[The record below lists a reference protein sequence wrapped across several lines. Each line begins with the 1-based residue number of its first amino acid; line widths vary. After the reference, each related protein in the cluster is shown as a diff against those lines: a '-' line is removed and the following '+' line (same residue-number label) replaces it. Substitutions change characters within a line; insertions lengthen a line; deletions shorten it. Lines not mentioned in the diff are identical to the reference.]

1 MDSSLNFTLDS
12 DNLPSIKL
20 LGNEIFGIGNLGM
33 LLKSGSL
40 YFPTENSLTNNERNG
55 PYIRSENNRM
65 IFGMANEDAVYITS
79 DGKVGI
85 GTADP
90 SYNVHVYVPLSLG
103 GDKGG
108 LRLSCGN
115 SSSFY
120 WKHWS
125 TTSSGA
131 RNTGNGMQFFSGV
144 SKISWKISG
153 TYRMLLKYVP
163 YQNSPHQLDTGYNNQ
178 YNTSMLGMGT
188 SNTRCP
194 LDLGTWNVG
203 NAYADNQTE
212 NAIGRYWARVFG
224 FQSVSNAL
232 GGTGE
237 GNGGG
242 PSYGNNSAWTAGYIT
257 LMCTGNVIG
266 LKYGIFSDRRVKTN
280 IQEMNHA
287 ESLDTLRLLQP
298 CSFEYIDKIQKTS
311 HPVDGLISQEV
322 IEIIPQAIT
331 YAKETLPNIFQMGTY
346 TIDSSGNQFIFLS
359 DYNMENLQY
368 DASGNIYPKLCIY
381 NDEENG
387 LMKKVTIIDI
397 PSSNCIQISTDETLS
412 EKIFVYGQNT
422 DNYQH
427 LNYHSVFT
435 LCTSALKEID
445 KQLTD
450 HTSHLDSLEQQMQDV
465 DTMITEMEAILA

>member
-12 DNLPSIKL
+12 DNLPIIKL
-20 LGNEIFGIGNLGM
+20 LGNEIFGLSNLGM

-40 YFPTENSLTNNERNG
+40 YFPTENSLTYNERTG
-55 PYIRSENNRM
+55 PYIRNENNRI
-65 IFGMANEDAVYITS
+65 IFGVANEDVVYVTS
-79 DGKVGI
+79 DNKVGI

-90 SYNVHVYVPLSLG
+90 SYNLHVYVPSSLD
-103 GDKGG
+103 DKGG
-108 LRLSCGN
+108 LRLSCGTY
-115 SSSFY
+115 SSFY

-125 TTSSGA
+125 TTSTGD

-144 SKISWKISG
+144 GTMSWKIGG
-153 TYRMLLKYVP
+153 TYRMYLRYVAGSSSG
-163 YQNSPHQLDTGYNNQ
+163 NDNEF
-178 YNTSMLGMGT
+178 NTSMVGFGA
-188 SNTRCP
+188 SSSRAP
-194 LDLGTWNVG
+194 LELSTYYVAVG
-203 NAYADNQTE
+203 NTFTNT
-212 NAIGRYWARVFG
+212 WARI
-224 FQSVSNAL
+224 Q
-232 GGTGE
+232 GGTGGNFGGYSVG
-237 GNGGG
+237 GNGDGVTF
-242 PSYGNNSAWTAGYIT
+242 SNYSWTPGQDGSIS
-257 LMCTGNVIG
+257 LLCTGNVIAEE
-266 LKYGIFSDRRVKTN
+266 YGIFSDRRTKTN

-298 CSFEYIDKIQKTS
+298 CCFEYIDKIQNTS

-331 YAKETLPNIFQMGTY
+331 YAKETLPNIFQIGTY

-397 PSSNCIQISTDETLS
+397 LSSDCIQITTDETLS

-445 KQLTD
+445 KQLID

-465 DTMITEMEAILA
+465 DTMITEMEALLA

>member
-12 DNLPSIKL
+12 NNLPIIKL
-20 LGNEIFGIGNLGM
+20 LGNEIFGLDNLGI
-33 LLKSGSL
+33 LLRSGSL
-40 YFPTENSLTNNERNG
+40 YFPTENSLTNNDRSG
-55 PYIRSENNRM
+55 PYIRAENNRM
-65 IFGMANEDAVYITS
+65 ILGVANEDAVYITS
-79 DGKVGI
+79 DNKVGI

-90 SYNVHVYVPLSLG
+90 SYNLHVYVPSSLDG
-103 GDKGG
+103 KGG
-108 LRLSCGN
+108 LRLSCGTH
-115 SSSFY
+115 SSFY

-125 TTSSGA
+125 TTSPGD
-131 RNTGNGMQFFSGV
+131 RTTTNGMQFFSGV
-144 SKISWKISG
+144 SAISWKISG
-153 TYRMLLKYVP
+153 TYRMYLRYVAKSGNES
-163 YQNSPHQLDTGYNNQ
+163 QNNQ
-178 YNTSMLGMGT
+178 SNTSMLGI
-188 SNTRCP
+188 SSSIARCP
-194 LDLGTWNVG
+194 LDLGTVNVG
-203 NAYADNQTE
+203 SLNTGA
-212 NAIGRYWARVFG
+212 AIGSSWSRVYGYDQNESTLSGHTDGGIGDGGYNYDITNNNFSSG
-224 FQSVSNAL
+224 YVSLKAN
-232 GGTGE
+232 
-237 GNGGG
+237 
-242 PSYGNNSAWTAGYIT
+242 
-257 LMCTGNVIG
+257 GNVIAEN
-266 LKYGIFSDRRVKTN
+266 YCIFSDKRVKTN

-287 ESLDTLRLLQP
+287 ESLNTLRLLQP
-298 CSFEYIDKIQKTS
+298 CCFEYIDKIQNTS

-331 YAKETLPNIFQMGTY
+331 YLKETLPNIFQIGTY

-387 LMKKVTIIDI
+387 LMKKVTIIGI

-465 DTMITEMEAILA
+465 DTMITEMETILA

>member
-12 DNLPSIKL
+12 NNLPIIKL
-20 LGNEIFGIGNLGM
+20 LGNEIFGLGNLGM

-40 YFPTENSLTNNERNG
+40 YFPTENSLSNNERTG
-55 PYIRSENNRM
+55 AYIRTENNKI
-65 IFGMANEDAVYITS
+65 IFGMANEDVVYITS
-79 DGKVGI
+79 DNKIGI

-90 SYNVHVYVPLSLG
+90 SYNLHVYVPSSLDG
-103 GDKGG
+103 KGG

-115 SSSFY
+115 YSTFY
-120 WKHWS
+120 LKHWS
-125 TTSSGA
+125 TTSTGD

-144 SKISWKISG
+144 DKISWKIGG
-153 TYRMLLKYVP
+153 TYRMLLQYRTKSS
-163 YQNSPHQLDTGYNNQ
+163 NTTYNNQ
-178 YNTSMLGMGT
+178 YDTSMLGMGT
-188 SNTRCP
+188 STARCP
-194 LDLGTWNVG
+194 LDLSTYNVG
-203 NAYADNQTE
+203 SLNTAA
-212 NAIGRYWARVFG
+212 AIGTSWSRVFG
-224 FQSVSNAL
+224 QESSANKF
-232 GGTGE
+232 GGWGE
-237 GNGGG
+237 GDGGYNYKLTNSYFSSGYVTLKSNG
-242 PSYGNNSAWTAGYIT
+242 AVV
-257 LMCTGNVIG
+257 C
-266 LKYGIFSDRRVKTN
+266 LKYGIFSDKRVKTN

-298 CSFEYIDKIQKTS
+298 CCFEYIDKIQNTS

-331 YAKETLPNIFQMGTY
+331 YLKETLPNIFQIGTY

-387 LMKKVTIIDI
+387 LMKTVTIIDI
-397 PSSNCIQISTDETLS
+397 PSSNCIQITTDETLS

-445 KQLTD
+445 KQLID

-465 DTMITEMEAILA
+465 DTMITEMEALLA

>member
-12 DNLPSIKL
+12 NNLPIIKL
-20 LGNEIFGIGNLGM
+20 LGNEIFGLGDLGM

-40 YFPTENSLTNNERNG
+40 YFPTENSLTNNERTG
-55 PYIRSENNRM
+55 AYIRSGNNQM
-65 IFGMANEDAVYITS
+65 IFGMANEDVVYITS
-79 DGKVGI
+79 DNKVGI

-90 SYNVHVYVPLSLG
+90 SYNLHVYVPSSLDG
-103 GDKGG
+103 KGG

-115 SSSFY
+115 YSTFY
-120 WKHWS
+120 LKHWS
-125 TTSSGA
+125 TTSTGD

-144 SKISWKISG
+144 DTISWKIGG
-153 TYRMLLKYVP
+153 TYRMILKYVTK
-163 YQNSPHQLDTGYNNQ
+163 SPNNNGNVYDNQ
-178 YNTSMLGMGT
+178 YDTSMLGMGT
-188 SNTRCP
+188 STARCP
-194 LDLGTWNVG
+194 LDLSTYYVG
-203 NAYADNQTE
+203 SLNTSA
-212 NAIGRYWARVFG
+212 AIGTSWSRVVGQASSASKFG
-224 FQSVSNAL
+224 GWGRDDGFYEYNKTNYSFSSGYVTLKA
-232 GGTGE
+232 
-237 GNGGG
+237 NG
-242 PSYGNNSAWTAGYIT
+242 AVV
-257 LMCTGNVIG
+257 C
-266 LKYGIFSDRRVKTN
+266 LKYGIFSDKRIKTN

-298 CSFEYIDKIQKTS
+298 SCFEYIDKIQNTS

-331 YAKETLPNIFQMGTY
+331 YLKETLPNIFQVGTY

-435 LCTSALKEID
+435 VCTSALKEID

>member
-12 DNLPSIKL
+12 NNLPIIKL
-20 LGNEIFGIGNLGM
+20 LGNEIFGLGDLGM

-40 YFPTENSLTNNERNG
+40 YFPTENSLTNNERTG
-55 PYIRSENNRM
+55 AYIRSENNQM
-65 IFGMANEDAVYITS
+65 IFGMANEDVVYITS
-79 DGKVGI
+79 DNKVGI

-90 SYNVHVYVPLSLG
+90 SYNLHVYVPSSSDG
-103 GDKGG
+103 KGG
-108 LRLSCGN
+108 LRLSCGTY
-115 SSSFY
+115 SSFY

-125 TTSSGA
+125 TTSTGS

-144 SKISWKISG
+144 NKISWKIAN
-153 TYRMLLKYVP
+153 TYRMYLRYVP
-163 YQNSPHQLDTGYNNQ
+163 RDPSFEQQDKSNNQ
-178 YNTSMLGMGT
+178 FDTSMLGMGS
-188 SNTRCP
+188 SNARCP
-194 LDLGTWNVG
+194 LDLGAWNVG
-203 NAYADNQTE
+203 SLSTGA
-212 NAIGRYWARVFG
+212 AIGSSWSRVYG
-224 FQSVSNAL
+224 YDKNESSLA
-232 GGTGE
+232 GGTDGGE
-237 GNGGG
+237 GTGGYN
-242 PSYGNNSAWTAGYIT
+242 YGITNNNHSAGYVT
-257 LMCTGNVIG
+257 LKANGSVIC
-266 LKYGIFSDRRVKTN
+266 LNYCIFSDKRVKTN

-287 ESLDTLRLLQP
+287 ESLNTLRLLQP
-298 CSFEYIDKIQKTS
+298 CCFEYIDKIQNTS

-331 YAKETLPNIFQMGTY
+331 YLKETLPNIFQIGTY

-387 LMKKVTIIDI
+387 LMKTVTIIDI

-412 EKIFVYGQNT
+412 ENIFVYGQNT

-465 DTMITEMEAILA
+465 DTMITEMEALLA

>member
-20 LGNEIFGIGNLGM
+20 LGNEIFGLDNLGI

-40 YFPTENSLTNNERNG
+40 YFPTENSLTNNERTG
-55 PYIRSENNRM
+55 PYIRGENNRM
-65 IFGMANEDAVYITS
+65 ILGVSNEDAVYITS
-79 DGKVGI
+79 DNKVGI

-90 SYNVHVYVPLSLG
+90 SYNLHVYVPSSLDG
-103 GDKGG
+103 KGG
-108 LRLSCGN
+108 LRLSCGT
-115 SSSFY
+115 SSFY
-120 WKHWS
+120 WKHLS
-125 TTSSGA
+125 TTSTGA

-144 SKISWKISG
+144 SAISWKISG
-153 TYRMLLKYVP
+153 TYRMYLRYFAASTDGSYYP
-163 YQNSPHQLDTGYNNQ
+163 QS
-178 YNTSMLGMGT
+178 NTSLVGFGA
-188 SNTRCP
+188 SSSRAP
-194 LDLGTWNVG
+194 LELSTYYVGVG
-203 NAYADNQTE
+203 NTF
-212 NAIGRYWARVFG
+212 GSSWARVQG
-224 FQSVSNAL
+224 GSGANIETYGYSV
-232 GGTGE
+232 GGYGDGVTFL
-237 GNGGG
+237 NYSWT
-242 PSYGNNSAWTAGYIT
+242 PSQGGYIS
-257 LMCTGNVIG
+257 LLCTGNVIAEE
-266 LKYGIFSDRRVKTN
+266 YGVFSDRRIKTN

-298 CSFEYIDKIQKTS
+298 CCFEYIDKIQNTS

-346 TIDSSGNQFIFLS
+346 TIDSSGNQLIFLS

-450 HTSHLDSLEQQMQDV
+450 HTSHLDSLEQQMQGV

>member
-12 DNLPSIKL
+12 NNLPSIKL
-20 LGNEIFGIGNLGM
+20 LDNEIFGLDNLGI
-33 LLKSGSL
+33 LTKSGSL
-40 YFPTENSLTNNERNG
+40 YFPTENSLTNNERTG
-55 PYIRSENNRM
+55 PYIRGENNRM
-65 IFGMANEDAVYITS
+65 ILGVANEDAVYITS
-79 DGKVGI
+79 DNKVGI

-90 SYNVHVYVPLSLG
+90 SYNLHVYVPSSLDG
-103 GDKGG
+103 EGG
-108 LRLSCGN
+108 LRLSCGT

-125 TTSSGA
+125 TTSTGD
-131 RNTGNGMQFFSGV
+131 RNTGNGMEFFSGV
-144 SKISWKISG
+144 SAISWKISG
-153 TYRMLLKYVP
+153 QYKMYLRYVAAN
-163 YQNSPHQLDTGYNNQ
+163 NSGNNNRF
-178 YNTSMLGMGT
+178 NTSMLSMGSST
-188 SNTRCP
+188 TRRP
-194 LDLGTWNVG
+194 LDLSTWNVG
-203 NAYADNQTE
+203 NGANSSYTQS
-212 NAIGRYWARVFG
+212 AIGGYYAEIFG
-224 FQSVSNAL
+224 GD
-232 GGTGE
+232 GGNSFGGYGDSGSQY
-237 GNGGG
+237 GNGPYFRNFNYTPYNGG
-242 PSYGNNSAWTAGYIT
+242 YVSLKAN
-257 LMCTGNVIG
+257 GNVIAEN
-266 LKYGIFSDRRVKTN
+266 YGIYSDRRAKKN

-287 ESLDTLRLLQP
+287 KSLDTLRLLQP
-298 CSFEYIDKIQKTS
+298 CCFEYIDKIQNTS

-331 YAKETLPNIFQMGTY
+331 YLKETLPNIFQMGTY
-346 TIDSSGNQFIFLS
+346 TIDSSGNQFVFLS
-359 DYNMENLQY
+359 DYKMENLQY
-368 DASGNIYPKLCIY
+368 DASGNIYPKLCIF

-387 LMKKVTIIDI
+387 LMKTVTIIDI

>member
-20 LGNEIFGIGNLGM
+20 LGNEIFGLDNLGI
-33 LLKSGSL
+33 LLRSGSL
-40 YFPTENSLTNNERNG
+40 YFPTENSLTNNDRTG
-55 PYIRSENNRM
+55 PYIRAENNRM
-65 IFGMANEDAVYITS
+65 ILGVANEDAVYITS
-79 DGKVGI
+79 DNKVGI

-90 SYNVHVYVPLSLG
+90 SYNLHVYVPSSLDVD
-103 GDKGG
+103 GDGKGG
-108 LRLSCGN
+108 LRLSCGTY
-115 SSSFY
+115 SSFY

-125 TTSSGA
+125 TTSTGA

-144 SKISWKISG
+144 SAISWKISG
-153 TYRMLLKYVP
+153 TYRMYLKYVAASTDARFS
-163 YQNSPHQLDTGYNNQ
+163 QH
-178 YNTSMLGMGT
+178 NTSMVSFGGT
-188 SNTRCP
+188 TTRCP
-194 LDLGTWNVG
+194 LDLSTYYVSVG
-203 NAYADNQTE
+203 STF
-212 NAIGRYWARVFG
+212 GSSWARV
-224 FQSVSNAL
+224 Q
-232 GGTGE
+232 GGTGA
-237 GNGGG
+237 NFGGYSVG
-242 PSYGNNSAWTAGYIT
+242 DFGDGVTSLSYSWTPSQGGSIS
-257 LMCTGNVIG
+257 LLCTGHVIAEE
-266 LKYGIFSDRRVKTN
+266 YGVFSDKRVKTN

-298 CSFEYIDKIQKTS
+298 CCFEYIDKIKNTS

-322 IEIIPQAIT
+322 IEIIPQAII

-368 DASGNIYPKLCIY
+368 DASGNIYPKLCIF

-387 LMKKVTIIDI
+387 LMKTVTIIDI

-465 DTMITEMEAILA
+465 DTMITEMEALLA